1 MPLRFFIFFYTFFFD
16 LTLTNLMNKN
26 LLTAICLL
34 SLSTM
39 AVAQEACYTF
49 DEQTVTLEETSHTFN
64 TFGDGAS
71 GFLQDWYVTSGTPSI
86 YYSGQLAGVDAFEG
100 NQFVLNGVCNIAGEY
115 AEGVSLSYNF
125 VQGNSYTVS
134 LAVRNAG
141 LAGNAAV
148 PLDIDFLLLSD
159 TVAFNYQFASGC
171 TQVPSV
177 PSDAVVA
184 HSISGFADNTWQV
197 VTFNISNLTA
207 DYTQLWFR
215 ANRAAG
221 APQFTTFF
229 LMDSLC
235 VSQLPPPSTCYTFDE
250 QSVTLEETSHTFNTF
265 GDGAS
270 GFLQDWYVTSGT
282 PSIYY
287 SGQLAGVDAFEGN
300 QFVLTGVCNIA
311 GEYAEGVSLSY
322 NFVQGN
328 SYTVSLAVRNAGL
341 AGNAAVPLDI
351 DFLLLSDTVAF
362 NYQFASGCTQVPS
375 VPSDAVV
382 AHSISGFAD
391 NTWQV
396 VTFNISNLTADYTQ
410 LWFRANRAAGAP
422 QFTTFFLMDSL
433 CLADNGASVGI
444 AAHQDA
450 VAPALVL
457 YPNPTNGVLNVGF
470 NGGSEPSY
478 LEIFNAIGQQVLF
491 QEVKS
496 STSKEQI
503 ALQLG
508 HLVNGI
514 YTLRLSSRSGQ
525 SFQKFVLQH

>member
-1 MPLRFFIFFYTFFFD
+1 
-16 LTLTNLMNKN
+16 
-26 LLTAICLL
+26 
-34 SLSTM
+34 
-39 AVAQEACYTF
+39 
-49 DEQTVTLEETSHTFN
+49 
-64 TFGDGAS
+64 
-71 GFLQDWYVTSGTPSI
+71 
-86 YYSGQLAGVDAFEG
+86 
-100 NQFVLNGVCNIAGEY
+100 
-115 AEGVSLSYNF
+115 
-125 VQGNSYTVS
+125 

-215 ANRAAG
+215 A
-221 APQFTTFF
+221 
-229 LMDSLC
+229 S
-235 VSQLPPPSTCYTFDE
+235 
-250 QSVTLEETSHTFNTF
+250 
-265 GDGAS
+265 
-270 GFLQDWYVTSGT
+270 
-282 PSIYY
+282 
-287 SGQLAGVDAFEGN
+287 
-300 QFVLTGVCNIA
+300 
-311 GEYAEGVSLSY
+311 
-322 NFVQGN
+322 
-328 SYTVSLAVRNAGL
+328 
-341 AGNAAVPLDI
+341 
-351 DFLLLSDTVAF
+351 
-362 NYQFASGCTQVPS
+362 
-375 VPSDAVV
+375 
-382 AHSISGFAD
+382 
-391 NTWQV
+391 
-396 VTFNISNLTADYTQ
+396 
-410 LWFRANRAAGAP
+410 RAAGAP

-433 CLADNGASVGI
+433 CLTDHGASVGI
-444 AAHQDA
+444 AANQEA
-450 VAPALVL
+450 VTPTLVL